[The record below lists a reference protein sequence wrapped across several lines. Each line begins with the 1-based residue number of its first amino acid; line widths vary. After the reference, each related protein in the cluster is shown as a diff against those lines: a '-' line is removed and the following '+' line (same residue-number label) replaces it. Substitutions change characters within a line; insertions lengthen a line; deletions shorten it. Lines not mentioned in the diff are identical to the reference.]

1 MTRERNIMKSSKHPR
16 TQNHNRAFS
25 PGFPHLVMIVGLALF
40 LSAGIYAL
48 KPYTTGRGDSAA
60 ATDTTNESRSFE
72 LKEIRSGWWE
82 TSDYIYFDIPARI
95 VFHLPETDARID
107 PEILSRKIW
116 DEFERVGNIFNP
128 FDPRSETGRLNNNRT
143 RDPISVSNDMYH
155 VLRLSKKLWEASDG
169 AFDPTM
175 LPVKELWH
183 DAAETQE
190 IPPNRDIRR
199 TVAQVGFDKVTLL
212 EDRQALKRENKNIRF
227 DFGGIA
233 KGYAVDKAAAV
244 IRAHGIDAA
253 LISLGGE
260 IRTFG
265 KNDNR
270 PWRIGIQHPTDM
282 DAIWG
287 TVSSDTGITVSTSGN
302 YRQPLLIAGQEFYHI
317 FHPQTG
323 RPVSEKVLGVTTLC
337 TSQTASN
344 ALLDG
349 AATAITVLGADR
361 GVAFAETIGIDA
373 LVLKRPRGGTIEE
386 IMTDGFNTHYDPRP
400 Q

>member
-1 MTRERNIMKSSKHPR
+1 MKSSKHHR
-16 TQNHNRAFS
+16 TQDQNRAFS
-25 PGFPHLVMIVGLALF
+25 PGFTRLVMVIVLALF
-40 LSAGIYAL
+40 VSAGIYAL
-48 KPYTTGRGDSAA
+48 KPYITGRGHSTTESGAA
-60 ATDTTNESRSFE
+60 SESRSFE
-72 LKEIRSGWWE
+72 LKEIRPGWWE

-95 VFHLPETDARID
+95 VFHLPEADAQID

-128 FDPRSETGRLNNNRT
+128 FDPHSETGRLNDNRT
-143 RDPISVSNDMYH
+143 RGPISVSNDMYQ
-155 VLRLSKKLWEASDG
+155 VLTLSKKLWETSDG

-175 LPVKELWH
+175 RPVKELWH
-183 DAAETQE
+183 DAAEAQE
-190 IPPNRDIRR
+190 IPSNRDIRR
-199 TVAQVGFDKVTLL
+199 TVAQVGFDKVALL

-233 KGYAVDKAAAV
+233 KGYAVDKAAAL

-270 PWRIGIQHPTDM
+270 PWRIGIQHPKDM
-282 DAIWG
+282 SAIWG

-302 YRQPLLIAGQEFYHI
+302 YRQPLIIAGQEFYHI

-337 TSQTASN
+337 TSQTISN

-349 AATAITVLGADR
+349 AATAITVLGPER
-361 GVAFAETIGIDA
+361 GIAFAETIGIDA
-373 LVLKRPRGGTIEE
+373 LALKRPRGGTIEE
-386 IMTDGFNTHYDPRP
+386 IMTNGFNTHYDPWP